1 MSIGG
6 GNYIGVDIVVFVL
19 MQIMNIGNVVMV
31 EEMWR

>member
-1 MSIGG
+1 MF
-6 GNYIGVDIVVFVL
+6 IGVDIVVFVL

>member
-19 MQIMNIGNVVMV
+19 MQIMNILDSVVMD
-31 EEMWR
+31 EEM